1 MSDVQWVPDDDWDRA
16 RMAGISPIVDEQP
29 AADEPAEPDGEEERV
44 DLEVNLEFP
53 KRRVALGYGEQ
64 HVEVEGPDALVD
76 LAELAERLW
85 KLTTPPASVR
95 RALGAGS
102 ALVTELSGD

>member
-1 MSDVQWVPDDDWDRA
+1 MSDVKLLPGGDLPAGWVPD
-16 RMAGISPIVDEQP
+16 AG
-29 AADEPAEPDGEEERV
+29 AEPAGDQADPPGDAEERV

-64 HVEVEGPDALVD
+64 HVEVEGPDALAE
-76 LAELAERLW
+76 LAGLAERLW
-85 KLTTPPASVR
+85 ILSTPPESVR

-102 ALVTELSGD
+102 ALITERSGD